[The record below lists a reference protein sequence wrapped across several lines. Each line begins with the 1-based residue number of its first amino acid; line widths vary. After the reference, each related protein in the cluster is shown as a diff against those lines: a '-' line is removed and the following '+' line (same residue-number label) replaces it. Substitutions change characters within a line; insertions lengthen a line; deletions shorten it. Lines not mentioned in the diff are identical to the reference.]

1 MSAGLPYLGSK
12 ISLISQSDVRY
23 EGILYTIDTVAN
35 TVALAKVRSFGTED
49 RPTDRPMLPREEEYE
64 YIIFRASDLKD
75 IRVLEPPKPQAT
87 LHGGLSSDPAIVKHS
102 KAAPVGTSKL
112 GYGAI
117 GSQNSPEKRSSG
129 STQSSEVRRSPMDES
144 GGLPNKN
151 RSRHNSQSS
160 SRGHVS
166 GRGGPSPGQTI
177 GFHRGVRGGSRGGG
191 GNVAQGRGNPSFRGR
206 GVGRGGFHQPGK
218 PQPEKEAIKFDGEYD
233 FEQANVQF
241 QEVLNKLSKTKLDES
256 VPVENGEKGEE
267 ADDVV
272 DNEGKLEDGEIEDNE
287 EIFYDKQKSFFD
299 SISCEAL
306 ERSKGKLV
314 RNDWRAEKRLN
325 KETFGVAGN
334 RRYGY
339 GGGRGGYFNNRGG
352 RGYSQGSQGYLR
364 GGYGRGGQRGFG
376 GGHNDERGF
385 WNGNS
390 YGHGRGRGGYGGQ
403 GDFRMPRAF
412 GGTYDGRD
420 VSRGVMGGD
429 RMGRGGYGRGGSQN
443 QGLGLRRSYMGGVR
457 NQ

>member
-1 MSAGLPYLGSK
+1 MG
-12 ISLISQSDVRY
+12 
-23 EGILYTIDTVAN
+23 
-35 TVALAKVRSFGTED
+35 
-49 RPTDRPMLPREEEYE
+49 
-64 YIIFRASDLKD
+64 
-75 IRVLEPPKPQAT
+75 
-87 LHGGLSSDPAIVKHS
+87 
-102 KAAPVGTSKL
+102 
-112 GYGAI
+112 
-117 GSQNSPEKRSSG
+117 
-129 STQSSEVRRSPMDES
+129 
-144 GGLPNKN
+144 
-151 RSRHNSQSS
+151 
-160 SRGHVS
+160 
-166 GRGGPSPGQTI
+166 
-177 GFHRGVRGGSRGGG
+177 
-191 GNVAQGRGNPSFRGR
+191 
-206 GVGRGGFHQPGK
+206 
-218 PQPEKEAIKFDGEYD
+218 
-233 FEQANVQF
+233 
-241 QEVLNKLSKTKLDES
+241 ES